1 MNILIIEDEAKAA
14 RGIIKILAEIDTA
27 IKIVAVIESVKDGL
41 AWFKENEQPDL
52 IFSDI
57 QLSDGLC
64 FDIYQNIKV
73 TSPIVFCTAFDEYLM
88 QAFETCAVSYL
99 LKPINRD
106 KVENAL
112 DKYQAMQT
120 SFHDGS
126 IDKLMT
132 YLKPAYKSVLLINYK
147 EKIIP
152 MQTKDIAFFHWDDNA
167 LTLTTLKGQ
176 KYIYS
181 ASLDEMERILDPTIF
196 FRANRQ
202 FLINRHSIRDIERF
216 FARKLTVKLTVD
228 IPESIVIGKTK
239 VSDFLKWVTFEN

>member
-1 MNILIIEDEAKAA
+1 MNVLIIEDEAKAA
-14 RGIIKILAEIDTA
+14 RGIIKMLAEIDNT

-64 FDIYQNIKV
+64 FDIYQNIKI

-88 QAFETCAVSYL
+88 QAFDTCTVSYL
-99 LKPINRD
+99 LKPISRE
-106 KVENAL
+106 KIENAL

-120 SFHDGS
+120 SFNDGN
-126 IDKLMT
+126 IEKLMT

-152 MQTKDIAFFHWDDNA
+152 IQTKDIAFFHWDENA
-167 LTLTTLKGQ
+167 LTLTTLKGH

-181 ASLDEMERILDPTIF
+181 GSVDEMERMLDPAMF

-202 FLINRHSIRDIERF
+202 YLINRDAIRDIERF

-228 IPESIVIGKTK
+228 TPESVVIGKTK
-239 VSDFLKWVTFEN
+239 ATEFLKWVSFEN

>member
-14 RGIIKILAEIDTA
+14 RGIIKILAEIDNT
-27 IKIVAVIESVKDGL
+27 IKIVAVIESVKDAL
-41 AWFKENEQPDL
+41 AWFKENDQPDL

-88 QAFETCAVSYL
+88 QAFETCAISYL
-99 LKPINRD
+99 LKPINRE
-106 KVENAL
+106 KIEVAL
-112 DKYQAMQT
+112 DKYQTMQS
-120 SFHDGS
+120 SFHNEN

-152 MQTKDIAFFHWDDNA
+152 VQTKDIACFHWDENA
-167 LTLTTLKGQ
+167 LTLITLKGQ
-176 KYIYS
+176 KYNYS
-181 ASLDEMERILDPTIF
+181 ASLDEMERILDPSLF

-202 FLINRHSIRDIERF
+202 YLINRDAIRDIERF
-216 FARKLTVKLTVD
+216 FARKLTVKLTVGT
-228 IPESIVIGKTK
+228 PESIVIGKMK
-239 VSDFLKWVTFEN
+239 ASDFLKWVSKE

>member
-14 RGIIKILAEIDTA
+14 RGIIKILAEIDNT

-41 AWFKENEQPDL
+41 AWFKENDQPDL

-64 FDIYQNIKV
+64 FDIYQNIKI
-73 TSPIVFCTAFDEYLM
+73 TSPIVFCTAFDEYIM
-88 QAFETCAVSYL
+88 QAFDTCAVSYL
-99 LKPINRD
+99 LKPVNRE
-106 KVENAL
+106 KIEGAL

-120 SFHDGS
+120 SFHNDS

-152 MQTKDIAFFHWDDNA
+152 IQTKDIAFFHWDENA

-181 ASLDEMERILDPTIF
+181 ASVDEMERLLDPVVF

-202 FLINRHSIRDIERF
+202 YLINRYAIRDIERF

-228 IPESIVIGKTK
+228 TPESVLIGKTK
-239 VSDFLKWVTFEN
+239 TSDFLKWVSFEN

>member
-1 MNILIIEDEAKAA
+1 MNVLIIEDEAKAA
-14 RGIIKILAEIDTA
+14 RGIIKILAEIDNT
-27 IKIVAVIESVKDGL
+27 IKIVAVIESVKDAL

-64 FDIYQNIKV
+64 FDIYQNIKM

-88 QAFETCAVSYL
+88 QAFDTCAISYL
-99 LKPINRD
+99 LKPVSREKI
-106 KVENAL
+106 ENAL

-120 SFHDGS
+120 SFHDSS

-152 MQTKDIAFFHWDDNA
+152 IQTKDIAFFHWDENA
-167 LTLTTLKGQ
+167 LSLTTLKGQ
-176 KYIYS
+176 KYIHS
-181 ASLDEMERILDPTIF
+181 GSVDEMERLLDPALF

-202 FLINRHSIRDIERF
+202 YLINRDAIREIERF

-228 IPESIVIGKTK
+228 TPESIVIGKTK
-239 VSDFLKWVTFEN
+239 AADFLKWVTKES